1 MSTSKEEI
9 RRWLEDGKQAGA
21 THVIVAVDQFD
32 QEDYPVYVMPGQD
45 VRAVEKGIRESSMQG
60 VMEVYSMAL
69 DIEQQLGERRAF
81 HYEVAPNEK
90 IETPMTIRTPDGRTI
105 GVVQKFD
112 VTPTDEKIEPA
123 ASDVVGEIKYFYRNQ
138 DGSVTPMAPEEARAA
153 EAGLLSRHSSDPV
166 RMLLRG
172 LLEAWDGREYAP
184 PEHRYTLVGNYIEAL
199 RAVIKP

>member
-21 THVIVAVDQFD
+21 THVIVAVDTFD
-32 QEDYPVYVMPGQD
+32 HEDYPVCVMPGQD

-90 IETPMTIRTPDGRTI
+90 IEAPMTIRTPDGRTI

-112 VTPTDEKIEPA
+112 VTPRTDEPPI
-123 ASDVVGEIKYFYRNQ
+123 SDVVGEIKYFYRNQ
-138 DGSVTPMAPEEARAA
+138 DGSVTPMSPEEA
-153 EAGLLSRHSSDPV
+153 DPV

-172 LLEAWDGREYAP
+172 LLEAWDSREYAP

-199 RAVIKP
+199 RVVIKP

>member
-9 RRWLEDGKQAGA
+9 RQWLEVGKQSGA

-45 VRAVEKGIRESSMQG
+45 VHAVEKGIRESSMQG

-90 IETPMTIRTPDGRTI
+90 IEPP
-105 GVVQKFD
+105 V
-112 VTPTDEKIEPA
+112 
-123 ASDVVGEIKYFYRNQ
+123 SDVVGEIKYFYRNQ
-138 DGSVTPMAPEEARAA
+138 DGSVTPMSPEEA
-153 EAGLLSRHSSDPV
+153 DPV

-172 LLEAWDGREYAP
+172 LLEAWDSREYAP

>member
-9 RRWLEDGKQAGA
+9 RRWLEDGKHTGA

-45 VRAVEKGIRESSMQG
+45 VHAVEKGIRESSMQG

-90 IETPMTIRTPDGRTI
+90 IEMPIHTTDGRTV

-112 VTPTDEKIEPA
+112 VTPRTDEPPV
-123 ASDVVGEIKYFYRNQ
+123 SDVVGEIKYFYRNQ
-138 DGSVTPMAPEEARAA
+138 DGSVTPMSPEEARAA
-153 EAGLLSRHSSDPV
+153 EAGLLSRQSSDPV

-172 LLEAWDGREYAP
+172 LLEAWDSREYAP

>member
-1 MSTSKEEI
+1 MAASKEEI

-45 VRAVEKGIRESSMQG
+45 VHAVEKGIRESSMQG

-81 HYEVAPNEK
+81 HYEVAPNE
-90 IETPMTIRTPDGRTI
+90 
-105 GVVQKFD
+105 
-112 VTPTDEKIEPA
+112 TDEKIEPPV
-123 ASDVVGEIKYFYRNQ
+123 SDVVGEIKYFYRNQ
-138 DGSVTPMAPEEARAA
+138 DGSVTPMSPEEARAA
-153 EAGLLSRHSSDPV
+153 EAGLLSRQSSDPV

-172 LLEAWDGREYAP
+172 LLEAWDSREYAP